1 MVNVLISDGLMNN
14 CILIYLRN
22 CLNLQQLKCVI
33 RLPPPN
39 KGASPSVVFKSAW
52 KPLESCGTVK
62 NQTQQ
67 ILQSSQFLVIILLWF
82 NSPVN
87 TRRNKE
93 KWTIVTDKQAK
104 TLQWK
109 VIIINS
115 EKPNIVQKTV
125 SNKDKYS
132 ESNNGKKSDWRA
144 VSERLLPPVIK
155 GNQTRIRNMMTECE
169 PKVRLYR
176 ELR

>member
-1 MVNVLISDGLMNN
+1 M
-14 CILIYLRN
+14 
-22 CLNLQQLKCVI
+22 
-33 RLPPPN
+33 PPPN
-39 KGASPSVVFKSAW
+39 KGASPSVVFKSAR

-115 EKPNIVQKTV
+115 ETPNIVQKTV